1 MKLFFIFFLFLTLSL
16 HAQNDWQTWYEKSG
30 FNETPRY
37 QETIDFCKRL
47 AEASP
52 QVQYQSFGR
61 SPQGRDLPL
70 LVVNKNGLFT
80 PEAVHRSDQI
90 VFYIQAGIHPG
101 ESDGKDAGLML
112 IRDLIIENK
121 YPDLLD
127 HVTVLFN
134 PIFNVDGHERFGP
147 FNRANQNGPKEMGWR
162 VTAQNLNLNRDYLK
176 ADTPEMQA
184 FLQLYNH
191 WLPDF
196 FADCHVTDG
205 ADYQYAISYSIDQ
218 QGIQQPNLIHWT
230 QSAYLPQLQTKMQH
244 DGFPL
249 TEYVFF
255 RNAHDVESGMVSW
268 AAAPRFSNGYTPIQN
283 RLGLLIETHMLKSYK
298 IRVTAT
304 YDILLHTLEI
314 LNEQA
319 ELLKQEIALADR
331 QAASSEFRK
340 HPFTLTYRTKHD
352 STMIDFLGYAYD
364 KVKSELSGGI
374 WYRFHPDQPKTFHIP
389 FFNKMEPAIQV
400 QLPEAYIIPVEWN
413 SIISRLSLHGIH
425 FKRLHQA
432 TRLPVQSYR
441 FQDVRW
447 QKAPYEGRQI
457 AQFKAKPTTETRLFP
472 AGSVV
477 IDMNQRSAK
486 VIANILEPVARDSYV
501 YWGVFNAIFEQ
512 KEYVESYVMETY
524 ARLMLA
530 SDKDLKNAFT
540 AKMKSDSTFA
550 ASPSAI
556 LKWFY
561 ERSPYWDSHMN
572 RYPVG
577 RIMNRTLLEKLDL
590 K

>member
-1 MKLFFIFFLFLTLSL
+1 MKLFFIFFLLLTFSL
-16 HAQNDWQTWYEKSG
+16 QAQNDWQTRYEKSG
-30 FNETPRY
+30 FKETPRY
-37 QETIDFCKRL
+37 QETIDYCKRL
-47 AEASP
+47 AEASS
-52 QVQYQSFGR
+52 QVQYQSFGS
-61 SPQGRDLPL
+61 SPQGRALPL
-70 LVVNKNGLFT
+70 LVVNKNGQFT
-80 PEAVHRSDQI
+80 PEAVHRSGQI

-121 YPDLLD
+121 YPDLL
-127 HVTVLFN
+127 
-134 PIFNVDGHERFGP
+134 
-147 FNRANQNGPKEMGWR
+147 NQ
-162 VTAQNLNLNRDYLK
+162 
-176 ADTPEMQA
+176 
-184 FLQLYNH
+184 
-191 WLPDF
+191 
-196 FADCHVTDG
+196 VTDG
-205 ADYQYAISYSIDQ
+205 ADYQYAVSYSIDQ

-230 QSAYLPQLQTKMQH
+230 QSAYLPQLQIKMQH

-255 RNAHDVESGMVSW
+255 RHAHDVESGMVSW

-283 RLGLLIETHMLKSYK
+283 RPGLLIETHMLKNYK
-298 IRVTAT
+298 TRVTAT

-314 LNEQA
+314 LNEQSEA
-319 ELLKQEIALADR
+319 LKQEIALADR
-331 QAASSEFRK
+331 QTASSEFRK
-340 HPFTLTYRTKHD
+340 LPFTLTYRTKPD

-364 KVKSELSGGI
+364 KVKSDLSGGI

-389 FFNKMEPAIQV
+389 FFNKMEPALQV

-413 SIISRLSLHGIH
+413 SIITRLALHGIH

-432 TRLPVQSYR
+432 TRLPIQSYR

-447 QKAPYEGRQI
+447 QKAPYEARQI
-457 AQFKAKPTTETRLFP
+457 ARFKVKPTTETRLFP

-477 IDMNQRSAK
+477 IDMNQRTAK
-486 VIANILEPVARDSYV
+486 VIANILEPQARDSYV
-501 YWGVFNAIFEQ
+501 YWGFFNAIFEQ

-540 AKMKSDSTFA
+540 TKLQSDSTFA

-561 ERSPYWDSHMN
+561 QRSPYWDSHLN

-577 RIMNRTLLEKLDL
+577 RIMNRSILENLDL